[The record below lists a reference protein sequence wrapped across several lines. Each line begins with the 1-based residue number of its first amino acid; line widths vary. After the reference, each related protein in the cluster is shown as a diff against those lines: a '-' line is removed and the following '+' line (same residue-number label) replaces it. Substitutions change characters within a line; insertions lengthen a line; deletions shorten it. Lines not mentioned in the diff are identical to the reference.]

1 MDPKTVEKLE
11 GKIEEAIAEII
22 VKMGVRKLPLL
33 PSRHTM
39 HLMAKAA
46 IAVYEAAV
54 ENYDRGGLSGKRAGT
69 NRLCPRATPGTIR
82 SQDKGGMS
90 YKDSDGIPESRYV
103 APSRYSL
110 RTTALLCDSSL
121 AA

>member
-1 MDPKTVEKLE
+1 MDTKTVDKLE

-46 IAVYEAAV
+46 VVVYEAAI
-54 ENYDRGGLSGKRAGT
+54 ENYDRGQFSEEPVRG
-69 NRLCPRATPGTIR
+69 
-82 SQDKGGMS
+82 
-90 YKDSDGIPESRYV
+90 
-103 APSRYSL
+103 
-110 RTTALLCDSSL
+110 
-121 AA
+121 